1 MLSQTVI
8 PTHLP
13 DIELYTQA
21 AAVYFQAL
29 PHAAFCC

>member
-1 MLSQTVI
+1 MLSQTV